1 MLKLSTVRETVK
13 SLGVLRTSAGDVF
26 SFDSAAD
33 ALIRLSYVKAEIEA
47 AEKAIKEK
55 LPEGFIF
62 ENELG
67 KITQVM
73 TAQYS
78 QDVPAIIAQLTA
90 KGVDWQS
97 LVKFGKTGL
106 DKVTKA
112 VIESN
117 ETKTGETPSM
127 RVIKKDQAKPDF
139 DFTLE

>member
-13 SLGVLRTSAGDVF
+13 SLGVLRTSTGDVF
-26 SFDSAAD
+26 SAESAAD

-47 AEKAIKEK
+47 AEKAIKER
-55 LPEGFIF
+55 LPEGFTF

-67 KITQVM
+67 KITQVI

-106 DKVTKA
+106 DKQTKA

-117 ETKTGETPSM
+117 EIKTGETPSM